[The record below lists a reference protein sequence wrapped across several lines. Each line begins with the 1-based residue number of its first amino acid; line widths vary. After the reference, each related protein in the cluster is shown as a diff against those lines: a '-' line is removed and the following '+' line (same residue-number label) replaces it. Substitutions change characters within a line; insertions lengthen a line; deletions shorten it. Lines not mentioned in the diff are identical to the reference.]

1 MTAQIIRK
9 DGQPEYAIVPWE
21 QYETLLRKAEA
32 MDDAAVFDRA
42 VRELEE
48 GHDEVVPAGIVN
60 RLLAGETPVRVWRE
74 YRGLTQAE
82 LAARSGLSQS
92 YIAMLERGARRG
104 TTDKLGRLAQ
114 TLELDPE
121 DLLPV
126 PPETEA

>member
-1 MTAQIIRK
+1 MH
-9 DGQPEYAIVPWE
+9 GEPLE
-21 QYETLLRKAEA
+21 
-32 MDDAAVFDRA
+32 DAAAFDRA
-42 VRELEE
+42 VREVEE
-48 GHDEVVPAGIVN
+48 GRDEVVPAEIVN

>member
-1 MTAQIIRK
+1 MYGGTLD
-9 DGQPEYAIVPWE
+9 DG
-21 QYETLLRKAEA
+21 
-32 MDDAAVFDRA
+32 AAFDRA

-48 GHDEVVPAGIVN
+48 ARDEVVPAEIVN

-82 LAARSGLSQS
+82 LAARSVLSQS

-104 TTDKLGRLAQ
+104 TTDKLHRLAQ

-121 DLLPV
+121 DLLPERPDADV
-126 PPETEA
+126 